1 MNDEPASEMGGSD
14 KTPGAG
20 DAGGAHGGGD
30 ESADGAG
37 GAHGGDAHPS
47 PDGSHPPPDGD
58 VGLGLLDESMGP
70 SSALAHLYRG
80 ELHRTKFWRERLDRT
95 TNWAVILIAAVLTWS
110 FSSASHPHYVV
121 LVGVAA
127 LTVFL
132 VVEARRY
139 RGYDIWRSRVRDL
152 QRNVFA
158 PGLDPDRE
166 PAAGWR
172 ERLSQAYAEPEP
184 TVTPEEA
191 VAHRLRRIYLPLVA
205 VVLVAWGIRVTA
217 FAAVP
222 WPDSAAVGSVPGLAV
237 TAVVAGYAL
246 AAVVVAFR
254 PRTWHGDEELRHDE
268 RA

>member
-1 MNDEPASEMGGSD
+1 M
-14 KTPGAG
+14 
-20 DAGGAHGGGD
+20 
-30 ESADGAG
+30 
-37 GAHGGDAHPS
+37 
-47 PDGSHPPPDGD
+47 
-58 VGLGLLDESMGP
+58 GLLDEQMGP

-95 TNWAVILIAAVLTWS
+95 TNWAVILIAAILTWT
-110 FSSASHPHYVV
+110 FSAESHPHYVV

-132 VVEARRY
+132 IVEARRY

-158 PGLDPDRE
+158 PGLDPDCE
-166 PAAGWR
+166 PSEGWR
-172 ERLSQAYAEPEP
+172 ERLSAAYASPEP
-184 TVTPEEA
+184 AVTAEEA
-191 VAHRLRRIYLPLVA
+191 VAHRLRRMYLPLVF
-205 VVLVAWGIRVTA
+205 VVLGAWVIRVTA
-217 FAAVP
+217 FVAEP
-222 WPDSAAVGSVPGLAV
+222 WPASAAVGDASGVVV

-246 AAVVVAFR
+246 VAVVVALR